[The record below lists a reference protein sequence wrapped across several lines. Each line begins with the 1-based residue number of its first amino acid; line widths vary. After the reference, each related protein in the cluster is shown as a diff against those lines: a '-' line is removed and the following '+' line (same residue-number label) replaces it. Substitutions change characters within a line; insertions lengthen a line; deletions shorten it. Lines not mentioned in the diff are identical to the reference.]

1 MFENFLLTENEE
13 WAGGPTKVL
22 YFYHDGSDS
31 KIKES
36 WTSWKY
42 LKNTGE
48 KAASIIKNRIEGAKK
63 VAGYK
68 GLPVIEKLQKG
79 LVIEGF
85 YNTHHSGPC
94 LERILDG
101 DGNPIS
107 FWIDGT
113 CVYGWFAPWFYT
125 SDLQKSTKKSVNW
138 ENSEELNL
146 LINTNGIKDGS
157 TLKEALEKLYDFNR
171 VDDGVVKI
179 WKKDN

>member
-63 VAGYK
+63 VYGSK
-68 GLPVIEKLQKG
+68 VFPEIDRLQKG
-79 LVIEGF
+79 STIEGF

-94 LERILDG
+94 LERILDS
-101 DGNPIS
+101 DDNPIS
-107 FWIDGT
+107 FWVDGS
-113 CVYGWFAPWFYT
+113 CVYGWFAPWFY
-125 SDLQKSTKKSVNW
+125 SYDFRKSMKKSINW
-138 ENSEELNL
+138 ENSEELNS
-146 LINTNGIKDGS
+146 LINTNGIKGGS
-157 TLKEALEKLYDFNR
+157 TLKEALGKLYDFHK